1 MNMKKSLIYILA
13 LSAIVGCQ
21 KSEVSEQIPAEGESS
36 AVIVGSFP
44 ETKTSFVDEGKVMKT
59 EWVKDDAIGIYWYK
73 WGKIDPEK
81 TAAHERCV
89 NGKGFAQDNGSSV
102 YFKLDNG
109 NLMAQAWVD
118 YLTYA
123 YYPYFDKA
131 GDDPMSAKFVLSS
144 EQTQLSA
151 GDLSHLSATDLLY
164 ATTMANWD
172 FHSKEPDAKEVK
184 MTFNHALSVL
194 NIALTSAQSNYSV
207 SDIRVRFEEESE
219 IFSVTEG
226 SVNLSDGSLTLTS
239 GTPEISLHFKE
250 AAKLSATPV
259 NAYMTI
265 TPGHA
270 GKTFSVYAT
279 VNGIE
284 TKLGSK
290 KVPASGLPAGVKA
303 ALSFE
308 VNEIKAEYTDLST
321 AGVANCYLISAPGN
335 YKFKATVK
343 GNGVVPSQLES
354 VAGETVIAPKSALV
368 LWYNC
373 YYDGTVKDESPVF
386 VNSVL
391 VKDGYVCFSTPSTFI
406 SGNVVIAAFAEEGVT
421 YENIEIDE
429 KRNISNATMLW
440 SWNIWAVKDYDMD
453 SDAMTLGSYKIM
465 GRNLGAIADG
475 RDLNGNFE
483 PVNAVGNFYQWG
495 RKDPFPSF
503 DNYDTYQPCDYTNY
517 LLSVPT
523 FTPIIALQIN
533 NQSNK
538 KNVNGQMF
546 GYAHKSDGSVDTNAA
561 LNFAPKSSFASS
573 SDKLDVYLSY
583 ATKAPYM
590 FIGGVNKVNGQLE
603 YSNYNW
609 YYKSDKDQTFKA
621 LWGDSDSGDDRVVVK
636 SLYDPCPA
644 GWRAMGKDVIDAF
657 VSAFKA
663 EGAASMASNLHGV
676 LFNGSYFPFTGS
688 GRNYSNLKVGQSKI
702 SGYETPVMFWN
713 ASACDAN
720 SGYWYPGRLE
730 LDAPANANV
739 SSVVTSK
746 KSNDR
751 CGAQGLAV
759 RCVKE

>member
-1 MNMKKSLIYILA
+1 MKKSLIYILA

-21 KSEVSEQIPAEGESS
+21 KSEVSDQIPAEGESS
-36 AVIVGSFP
+36 AVIVGSLP
-44 ETKTSFVDEGKVMKT
+44 ETKTSFVDEGNVMKT
-59 EWVKDDAIGIYWYK
+59 EWVKDDALGVYWYK
-73 WGKIDPEK
+73 GGSIEGVGTGAADKQLNDKI
-81 TAAHERCV
+81 TANESGGTTIF
-89 NGKGFAQDNGSSV
+89 NI
-102 YFKLDNG
+102 G
-109 NLMAQAWVD
+109 NNYLAQAWVK

-123 YYPYFDKA
+123 YYPYNASA
-131 GDDPMSAKFVLSS
+131 GKDPFAVKFVVPSS
-144 EQTQLSA
+144 VVQTSA
-151 GDLSHLSATDLLY
+151 GDASHLNATDLLY
-164 ATTMANWD
+164 GSVMAEWD
-172 FHSKEPDAKEVK
+172 YKNDETKNVK

-207 SDIRVRFEEESE
+207 SDIRVRFEDENE

-226 SVNLSDGSLTLTS
+226 SVNLSDGSLALTS

-270 GKTFSVYAT
+270 GKTFSVYAI

-290 KVPASGLPAGVKA
+290 RVPASGLPAGVKA

-308 VNEIKAEYTDLST
+308 VGEMSAEHEYVDLSANGT
-321 AGVANCYLISAPGN
+321 ANCYLITAPGY
-335 YKFKATVK
+335 YKFKADVK

-354 VAGETVIAPKSALV
+354 VAGQTAIAPKSALV

-391 VKDGYVCFSTPSTFI
+391 VKDGYICFYTPSTFV

-421 YENIEIDE
+421 YESIEIDE

-590 FIGGVNKVNGQLE
+590 FIGGVNKVNGGLE

-609 YYKSDKDQTFKA
+609 YFKSDKDQTFKA

-644 GWRAMGKDVIDAF
+644 GWRAMGKEVIDAF
-657 VSAFKA
+657 VSAFNA

-676 LFNGSYFPFTGS
+676 LFNGSYFPFTGC
-688 GRNYSNLKVGQSKI
+688 GRNYSNMKVGQSKI

-720 SGYWYPGRLE
+720 SGFWYPGRLE

-746 KSNDR
+746 KANDR

>member
-1 MNMKKSLIYILA
+1 MNMKKSLIYVLA

-21 KSEVSEQIPAEGESS
+21 KSEEPEQIPAEGESS
-36 AVIVGSFP
+36 AVIVGSLP
-44 ETKTSFVDEGKVMKT
+44 ETKTSFVDEGNVMKT
-59 EWVKDDAIGIYWYK
+59 EWVKNDALGFYWYK
-73 WGKIDPEK
+73 GGSIEG
-81 TAAHERCV
+81 V
-89 NGKGFAQDNGSSV
+89 GSSEV
-102 YFKLDNG
+102 DKALNDKLVAESSGSSTTFKTHYYY
-109 NLMAQAWVD
+109 MYEAKKD
-118 YLTYA
+118 YLTYL
-123 YYPYFDKA
+123 YYPYNVNA
-131 GDDPMSAKFVLSS
+131 GKDPLSVPLTVPSLQNQAGPDDIA
-144 EQTQLSA
+144 
-151 GDLSHLSATDLLY
+151 HLAATDFLY
-164 ATTMANWD
+164 ATTMASRPNG
-172 FHSKEPDAKEVK
+172 EAEQTVRV
-184 MTFNHALSVL
+184 TFNHALSVL

-207 SDIRVRFEEESE
+207 SDIRVRFEDESE

-239 GTPEISLHFKE
+239 GTPEISLHFNE

-308 VNEIKAEYTDLST
+308 VGDNTTGHEYTDLSANGT
-321 AGVANCYLISAPGN
+321 ANCYLVTSPGF
-335 YKFKATVK
+335 YKFKADVK

-354 VAGETVIAPKSALV
+354 VAGETAIAPKSALV

-391 VKDGYVCFSTPSTFI
+391 VKDGYICFYTPSTFV

-421 YENIEIDE
+421 YENIKIDE

-440 SWNIWAVKDYDMD
+440 SWNIWAVKDYDMEA
-453 SDAMTLGSYKIM
+453 DAMTLGAYKIM

-503 DNYDTYQPCDYTNY
+503 DNYDTYLPCEYTNY

-621 LWGDSDSGDDRVVVK
+621 LWGDSDNGDDRVVVK

-644 GWRAMGKDVIDAF
+644 GWRAMGKEVIDAF

-676 LFNGSYFPFTGS
+676 LFNGSYFPFTGY
-688 GRNYSNLKVGQSKI
+688 GRNYTNMKVGQSKI
-702 SGYETPVMFWN
+702 SGVETPVMFWN

-730 LDAPANANV
+730 LDAPANANA

-746 KSNDR
+746 KANDR

>member
-1 MNMKKSLIYILA
+1 MNMKKSLIYFLA

-44 ETKTSFVDEGKVMKT
+44 ETKTSFVDEGNVMKT
-59 EWVKDDAIGIYWYK
+59 EWVKGDALGVYWYK
-73 WGKIDPEK
+73 GGAIEGVGTGVADKQLNDKITAKESGSTTIFKID
-81 TAAHERCV
+81 
-89 NGKGFAQDNGSSV
+89 N
-102 YFKLDNG
+102 YYL
-109 NLMAQAWVD
+109 AQAWVK

-123 YYPYFDKA
+123 YYPYNASA
-131 GDDPMSAKFVLSS
+131 GKDPFAVKFVVPSS
-144 EQTQLSA
+144 VVQTSA
-151 GDLSHLSATDLLY
+151 GDASHLNATDLLY
-164 ATTMANWD
+164 SSVMAEWD
-172 FHSKEPDAKEVK
+172 YKNDETKNVK
-184 MTFNHALSVL
+184 MTFSHALSVL

-207 SDIRVRFEEESE
+207 SDIRVRFEDESE

-239 GTPEISLHFKE
+239 GTPEISLHFNE
-250 AAKLSATPV
+250 ASKLSATPV

-503 DNYDTYQPCDYTNY
+503 DNYDTYQPCDYTNL

-644 GWRAMGKDVIDAF
+644 GWRAMGKEVIDAF

-676 LFNGSYFPFTGS
+676 LFNGSFFPFTGS

>member
-1 MNMKKSLIYILA
+1 
-13 LSAIVGCQ
+13 
-21 KSEVSEQIPAEGESS
+21 
-36 AVIVGSFP
+36 
-44 ETKTSFVDEGKVMKT
+44 
-59 EWVKDDAIGIYWYK
+59 
-73 WGKIDPEK
+73 
-81 TAAHERCV
+81 
-89 NGKGFAQDNGSSV
+89 
-102 YFKLDNG
+102 
-109 NLMAQAWVD
+109 
-118 YLTYA
+118 
-123 YYPYFDKA
+123 
-131 GDDPMSAKFVLSS
+131 
-144 EQTQLSA
+144 
-151 GDLSHLSATDLLY
+151 
-164 ATTMANWD
+164 
-172 FHSKEPDAKEVK
+172 
-184 MTFNHALSVL
+184 
-194 NIALTSAQSNYSV
+194 
-207 SDIRVRFEEESE
+207 
-219 IFSVTEG
+219 
-226 SVNLSDGSLTLTS
+226 
-239 GTPEISLHFKE
+239 
-250 AAKLSATPV
+250 
-259 NAYMTI
+259 MTI

-308 VNEIKAEYTDLST
+308 VGEISTGHEYVDLS
-321 AGVANCYLISAPGN
+321 AGGTANCYLVTAPGF
-335 YKFKATVK
+335 YKFKADVK

-386 VNSVL
+386 VNSVS
-391 VKDGYVCFSTPSTFI
+391 VKDGYICFYTPSTFV

-590 FIGGVNKVNGQLE
+590 FIGGVDKVNGLLE

-644 GWRAMGKDVIDAF
+644 GWRAMGKEVIDAF

-676 LFNGSYFPFTGS
+676 LFNGSYFPFTGY
-688 GRNYSNLKVGQSKI
+688 GRNFSNLKVGQSKI
-702 SGYETPVMFWN
+702 SGIETPVMFWN

-720 SGYWYPGRLE
+720 FGYWYPGRLE

-739 SSVVTSK
+739 SSAVTSMK
-746 KSNDR
+746 ANDR

>member
-1 MNMKKSLIYILA
+1 MKKSLIYILA

-21 KSEVSEQIPAEGESS
+21 KSEVSDQIPAEGESS
-36 AVIVGSFP
+36 AVIVGSLP
-44 ETKTSFVDEGKVMKT
+44 ETKTSFVDEGNVMKT
-59 EWVKDDAIGIYWYK
+59 EWVKGDALGVYWYK
-73 WGKIDPEK
+73 GGSIEGVGTGAADKQLNDKI
-81 TAAHERCV
+81 TANES
-89 NGKGFAQDNGSSV
+89 GSTTI
-102 YFKLDNG
+102 FNIG
-109 NLMAQAWVD
+109 NNYLAQAWVK

-123 YYPYFDKA
+123 YYPYNASA
-131 GDDPMSAKFVLSS
+131 GKDPFAVKFVVPSS
-144 EQTQLSA
+144 VVQTSA
-151 GDLSHLSATDLLY
+151 GDASHLNATDLLY
-164 ATTMANWD
+164 GSVMAEWD
-172 FHSKEPDAKEVK
+172 YKNDETKNVK

-207 SDIRVRFEEESE
+207 SDIRVRFEDENE

-226 SVNLSDGSLTLTS
+226 SVNLSDGSLALTS

-270 GKTFSVYAT
+270 GKTFSVYAI

-290 KVPASGLPAGVKA
+290 RVPASGLPAGVKA

-308 VNEIKAEYTDLST
+308 VGEMSAEHEYVDLSASGT
-321 AGVANCYLISAPGN
+321 ANCYLITAPGY
-335 YKFKATVK
+335 YKFKADVK
-343 GNGVVPSQLES
+343 GNGIVPSQLES
-354 VAGETVIAPKSALV
+354 VAGETAIAPKSALV

-386 VNSVL
+386 VNSVS
-391 VKDGYVCFSTPSTFI
+391 VKDGYICFYTPSTFV

-546 GYAHKSDGSVDTNAA
+546 GYAHKADGSVDTNAA

-590 FIGGVNKVNGQLE
+590 FIGGVDKVNGYQPE

-644 GWRAMGKDVIDAF
+644 GWRAMGKEVIDAF

-676 LFNGSYFPFTGS
+676 LFNGSYFPFTGY
-688 GRNYSNLKVGQSKI
+688 GRNYTNMKVGQSKI
-702 SGYETPVMFWN
+702 SGYETQVMFWN

-720 SGYWYPGRLE
+720 SGWWYPGRLE
-730 LDAPANANV
+730 LDAPANANA

-746 KSNDR
+746 KAKDK

>member
-13 LSAIVGCQ
+13 LSAIIGCQ
-21 KSEVSEQIPAEGESS
+21 KSEVSDHIPAEGESS
-36 AVIVGSFP
+36 AVIVGSLP
-44 ETKTSFVDEGKVMKT
+44 ETKTSFVDEGNVMKT
-59 EWVKDDAIGIYWYK
+59 EWVKDDALGVYWYK
-73 WGKIDPEK
+73 GGSVEGVGTGVVDKQLNDRITAKESGSSTIFKIDNYYLAE
-81 TAAHERCV
+81 A
-89 NGKGFAQDNGSSV
+89 GKN
-102 YFKLDNG
+102 
-109 NLMAQAWVD
+109 

-123 YYPYFDKA
+123 YYPYNASA
-131 GDDPMSAKFVLSS
+131 GKDPFAVKFVVPSS
-144 EQTQLSA
+144 VVQTSA
-151 GDLSHLSATDLLY
+151 SDASHLNATDLLY
-164 ATTMANWD
+164 SSVMAKWINNND
-172 FHSKEPDAKEVK
+172 ETKNVK

-207 SDIRVRFEEESE
+207 SDIRVRFEDENE
-219 IFSVTEG
+219 IFSVSDG
-226 SVNLSDGSLTLTS
+226 SVNLSDGSLALTS

-308 VNEIKAEYTDLST
+308 VGEMSAEHEYVDLS
-321 AGVANCYLISAPGN
+321 AGGTANCYLITAPGY
-335 YKFKATVK
+335 YKFKADVK

-354 VAGETVIAPKSALV
+354 VAGQTVIAPKSALV

-386 VNSVL
+386 VNSVS
-391 VKDGYVCFSTPSTFI
+391 VKDGYICFYTPSTFV

-590 FIGGVNKVNGQLE
+590 FIGGVDKVNGLLE

-644 GWRAMGKDVIDAF
+644 GWRAMGKEVIDAF

-676 LFNGSYFPFTGS
+676 LFNGSYFPFTGY
-688 GRNYSNLKVGQSKI
+688 GRNFSNLKVGQSKI
-702 SGYETPVMFWN
+702 SGIETPVMFWN

-720 SGYWYPGRLE
+720 FGYWYPGRLE

-739 SSVVTSK
+739 SSVVTSTK
-746 KSNDR
+746 ANDR